1 MDRNEIN
8 NNAKNIN
15 SNYKNIYGAIGYTVL
30 QNDKHKLLIFSDRHD
45 KLKDCTGSKIDMND
59 LFQDSIDTDSDTQLL
74 LEEVERTK
82 SMANLKLVFD
92 SATHTVDLK
101 DTYIQNQNNIVGV
114 DIRPHLIDFTIDY
127 GRTKDSYTLR
137 KYITEINKF
146 FILES
151 ELFKR
156 KLGDLYSFEEL
167 YKNIKLGKHLLHII
181 IIYNK
186 FLNEYKD
193 DLDRPLNNVITN
205 KLIDIIN
212 NILSDI
218 MEWYICAL
226 IYKNQ
231 NVNTIL
237 HTGLAHSTHI
247 IDYLKYYGYTI
258 VHDVGITNI
267 NNLNEDDNG
276 CLSIPVSII
285 KDFVNKKYD

>member
-1 MDRNEIN
+1 MDYKKIN
-8 NNAKNIN
+8 G
-15 SNYKNIYGAIGYTVL
+15 NYKNIYGAIGYTVL
-30 QNDKHKLLIFSDRHD
+30 TNNKHKLLIFSDRHD
-45 KLKDCTGSKIDMND
+45 KLKDCKGSKIDMND

-82 SMANLKLVFD
+82 SMENLKLVFD

-146 FILES
+146 FILQS
-151 ELFKR
+151 ELFKI
-156 KLGDLYSFEEL
+156 KLGDLYSSERL
-167 YKNIKLGKHLLHII
+167 YNNILGIHLLHIHK
-181 IIYNK
+181 IYDIFIN
-186 FLNEYKD
+186 NYKD
-193 DLDRPLNNVITN
+193 SLDKSLNSVINN
-205 KLIDIIN
+205 KLIETIN

-231 NVNTIL
+231 NTNTIL

-247 IDYLKYYGYTI
+247 IDYLKYLYGYTI
-258 VHDVGITNI
+258 VHDAGITNI
-267 NNLNEDDNG
+267 NKLNEDDNG
-276 CLSIPVSII
+276 CLRVPSSII
-285 KDFVNKKYD
+285 KDFIDKKYE